1 VKHVRR
7 RELWTGRLFSVVE
20 ETWGERQ
27 RELVEHPGSVAVVA
41 VDGEGRLVLARQ
53 FREAARTE
61 LLELPAGVLEPGE
74 APLEAARRELAE
86 ETGLH
91 GGSWRQL
98 RRIHPSPGFLREPLT
113 LFLAE
118 DLQEGEANTDA
129 GEEVELIRFGAAEV
143 RALLPEL
150 EDAKTLAGVLL
161 YLLERG

>member
-1 VKHVRR
+1 MKHVRR

-27 RELVEHPGSVAVVA
+27 RELVEHPGSVAIVA
-41 VDGEGRLVLARQ
+41 VDLEGRLVLARQ
-53 FREAARTE
+53 FREAARAE
-61 LLELPAGVLEPGE
+61 LLELPAGVLDPGE
-74 APLEAARRELAE
+74 VPLQAARRELAE

-98 RRIHPSPGFLREPLT
+98 RRIHPSPGFLREPVT

-118 DLQEGEANTDA
+118 ELQEGEANPDA
-129 GEEVELIRFGAAEV
+129 GEQVELARFDAAEV

-150 EDAKTLAGVLL
+150 EDAKTLVGILL
-161 YLLERG
+161 YLRERG